1 MADCPHYLRRSLKT
15 RQNSATKN
23 HTWQRIKPRDTLDAQ
38 PRPAPPPDRSE
49 SNVFTLTVNLA
60 HDRHSSGNTQDRSM
74 QHVTGN
80 KTSSIKCILNSSL
93 RRNHKTIGGGRSVG
107 SALQP
112 GLFYT
117 PAARFTIDRY
127 CTRNM
132 CAGRTSRHIECL
144 Q

>member
-1 MADCPHYLRRSLKT
+1 M
-15 RQNSATKN
+15 
-23 HTWQRIKPRDTLDAQ
+23 QR
-38 PRPAPPPDRSE
+38 
-49 SNVFTLTVNLA
+49 
-60 HDRHSSGNTQDRSM
+60 
-74 QHVTGN
+74 VTGN
-80 KTSSIKCILNSSL
+80 KTGSIKCILNSSL
-93 RRNHKTIGGGRSVG
+93 KRSHKTIGGGRSVG

-132 CAGRTSRHIECL
+132 CAGRRTNRHIECL

>member
-1 MADCPHYLRRSLKT
+1 MPHYLRRSLKT

-23 HTWQRIKPRDTLDAQ
+23 HKWQRIKLRGHPQCPAPMA
-38 PRPAPPPDRSE
+38 PRPDHSE

-60 HDRHSSGNTQDRSM
+60 HDRHSSSNTQDRSM

-80 KTSSIKCILNSSL
+80 KTGSIKCILNSSL

-112 GLFYT
+112 GLFCT

-132 CAGRTSRHIECL
+132 CAGRRTSRHIECL